1 MSKPRPRAGRTTL
14 HSDRAF
20 RKTRSMANSL
30 IFSMSTSVD
39 GFISDREGNFG
50 WAEPTAELFE
60 FHNDEVR
67 ELGGFLCGRR
77 LYESMVVWET
87 DPAMR
92 EDEVG
97 AVFADIWCSI
107 PKVVFSNTLTSVEG
121 NARLAQ
127 APLAAE
133 AAALLEAT
141 DKDVA
146 IGGPTLAA
154 EAIKL
159 DLVDEFRMFRYPFI
173 VGGGTSYFPPLIAPL
188 ELTLVD
194 SKQFGSRVNF
204 ERYRRVR

>member
-1 MSKPRPRAGRTTL
+1 
-14 HSDRAF
+14 
-20 RKTRSMANSL
+20 MANSL

-159 DLVDEFRMFRYPFI
+159 DLVDEFRMFRYPII